1 MPRSRP
7 KQNEPEKPADLFEA
21 ARAADVEAVRGFLA
35 AGAGLHA
42 VDGHGFTAL
51 QSAAIGSNQSDDAD
65 NLTVLR
71 LLVEAGSPLE
81 YVKPGDGRTAL
92 YLLAEFSNTPESVQY
107 LVDAGAKADVSDPHG
122 NHITVNA
129 MLEEVQELLS
139 RITGVP
145 LQPPSPPEP
154 DPVKMN
160 AADWRAARTRID
172 PVFRALEA
180 GGLVTL
186 QDAGVTQSDGFSDC
200 LEIFGDKGGEGAGLR
215 GFCFYSRQDLNRV
228 KRTSAL
234 TLSFWG
240 APEGAE
246 PDMRR
251 VGQQIVDA
259 FRQAGF
265 SVQWNGSGGSRP
277 TVYLQPG
284 LTA

>member
-1 MPRSRP
+1 MPRSRSA
-7 KQNEPEKPADLFEA
+7 KTEPEKPADFFEA
-21 ARAADVEAVRGFLA
+21 ARAADVAAVREFLA
-35 AGAGLHA
+35 AGADVHA
-42 VDGHGFTAL
+42 VEAHGFTAL
-51 QSAAIGSNQSDDAD
+51 QVAAMGSNQTDDAD
-65 NLTVLR
+65 NLAVLR
-71 LLVEAGSPLE
+71 MLVEAGSPLE
-81 YVKPGDGRTAL
+81 YVKEGDGRTAL
-92 YLLAEFSNTPESVQY
+92 YLLAEFSNSTESVQY
-107 LVDAGAKADVSDPHG
+107 LIDAGAEPDVSDPHG

-145 LQPPSPPEP
+145 LQTPPPPEP
-154 DPVKMN
+154 DPVKMT
-160 AADWRAARTRID
+160 AADWRAAKARID
-172 PVFRALEA
+172 PVFSALET
-180 GGLVTL
+180 GGLVVL

-200 LEIFGDKGGEGAGLR
+200 AEVFEAKGGQSAGLH

-228 KRTSAL
+228 KRSSAL

-265 SVQWNGSGGSRP
+265 DVHWNGSGGSRP
-277 TVYLQPG
+277 TLYLQPV
-284 LTA
+284 